1 MLKKLA
7 ILVAAAS
14 LATPA
19 LAARD
24 LADDNWLGQAQ
35 EINKIQIGQR
45 DPGARR
51 MMIKSGTTPA
61 KRTVSYPVRLEAGK
75 FYGFMADCDFECN
88 EAKLTL
94 TQNGREIENF
104 SQPENSSPMFSLRAN
119 RTGQYKLN
127 YTITDCE
134 KDKCAY
140 SVEVYK
146 GNREYDMNF

>member
-19 LAARD
+19 LAAPAEAR
-24 LADDNWLGQAQ
+24 DNWLGQAQ
-35 EINKIQIGQR
+35 EINKTQIGKR

-51 MMIKSGTTPA
+51 MLIKSGTTPA
-61 KRTVSYPVRLEAGK
+61 NRTVSYPVRLEAGK
-75 FYGFMADCDFECN
+75 FYGFMADCDYECN

-94 TQNGREIENF
+94 TQNGQEIESF
-104 SQPENSSPMFSLRAN
+104 SQAENSSPMFSLRAN
-119 RTGQYKLN
+119 RTGEYKLN

-134 KDKCAY
+134 KDRCAY

>member
-19 LAARD
+19 LA
-24 LADDNWLGQAQ
+24 DNWLGQAQ
-35 EINKIQIGQR
+35 EINKTQIGQR

-61 KRTVSYPVRLEAGK
+61 NRTVSYPVRLEAGK
-75 FYGFMADCDFECN
+75 FYGFMGDCDLACN

-94 TQNGREIENF
+94 TQNGQEIESF
-104 SQPENSSPMFSLRAN
+104 SKPGDSSPMFSLRAN
-119 RTGQYKLN
+119 RTGEYKLN
-127 YTITDCE
+127 YTIAKKTD
-134 KDKCAY
+134 
-140 SVEVYK
+140 VLI
-146 GNREYDMNF
+146 R

>member
-7 ILVAAAS
+7 ILIAAAS

-19 LAARD
+19 LAR
-24 LADDNWLGQAQ
+24 DNWLGQAQ
-35 EINKIQIGQR
+35 EINKTQIGKR

-61 KRTVSYPVRLEAGK
+61 
-75 FYGFMADCDFECN
+75 
-88 EAKLTL
+88 
-94 TQNGREIENF
+94 
-104 SQPENSSPMFSLRAN
+104 N
-119 RTGQYKLN
+119 RTGEYKLN

-134 KDKCAY
+134 KDRCAY

>member
-14 LATPA
+14 LVTPA
-19 LAARD
+19 LAARDLAARD

-94 TQNGREIENF
+94 T
-104 SQPENSSPMFSLRAN
+104 
-119 RTGQYKLN
+119 
-127 YTITDCE
+127 
-134 KDKCAY
+134 
-140 SVEVYK
+140 
-146 GNREYDMNF
+146 